1 MNIAEGDL
9 IFLFASDGRHQS
21 ELNFRFYRQATNK
34 IVGLSADASV
44 FLDSFF

>member
-9 IFLFASDGRHQS
+9 IFLFASDGRPQS

-34 IVGLSADASV
+34 IVGLADDASV